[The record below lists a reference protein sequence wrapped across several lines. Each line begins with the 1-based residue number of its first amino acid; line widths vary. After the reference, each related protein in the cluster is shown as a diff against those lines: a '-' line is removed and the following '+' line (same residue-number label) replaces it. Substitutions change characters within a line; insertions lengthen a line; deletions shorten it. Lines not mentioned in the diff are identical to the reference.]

1 MKRFFKKLS
10 IIVFVILC
18 IIAYGYIDDN
28 LLATEPVTKIY
39 VLENSEIKSDKITS
53 TGSGGRKKGKKI
65 KSKRS
70 EEVKEGTP
78 YVQIYLT
85 SDENETLSFKSNRV
99 KKWNWGNGI
108 EPKTP
113 YSIQHRLQKT
123 KSIEVT
129 HRRTGLSDILII
141 DEVTCHF

>member
-10 IIVFVILC
+10 IIVFIILC
-18 IIAYGYIDDN
+18 IFAYGYIDDN
-28 LLATEPVTKIY
+28 LLATKPITKLY
-39 VLENSEIKSDKITS
+39 VLKNSEIKRDKITS
-53 TGSGGRKKGKKI
+53 TGSGKRKKGKKI
-65 KSKRS
+65 RSKRS
-70 EEVKEGTP
+70 EEAKEGMP

-99 KKWNWGNGI
+99 RKWNWGNGI

-113 YSIQHRLQKT
+113 YSIQTRLQKT
-123 KSIEVT
+123 TSIEVT
-129 HRRTGLSDILII
+129 SKKTGLSDLLII